1 MSYIKSQLL
10 PGEEIKYRGHL
21 HRSIFAPAF
30 SFAVVAVL
38 AFVVVIQSGD
48 LPVFWFLVAGGI
60 VSYIWAQ
67 ILYSTSEFVVTNKRV
82 VMKVGWLHRRT
93 VETMLS
99 KVEGINVE
107 QSLLGR
113 LLGYGSIVIT
123 GTGGTQEPF
132 RNIGSPFEFRRQ
144 VQAQVSAVEE
154 YRATPPRI
162 PEPPRAYEP
171 PRVYQPP
178 RAHDPPALPTRE
190 ERDCPYCAE
199 RVLARARVC
208 KHCGRD
214 IEPLRT

>member
-1 MSYIKSQLL
+1 VSYIKSQLL

-38 AFVVVIQSGD
+38 AFVVVVQSGD
-48 LPVFWFLVAGGI
+48 LPVFWGLVAAAL

-67 ILYSTSEFVVTNKRV
+67 ILYSTSEFAVTNKRV
-82 VMKVGWLHRRT
+82 VIKVGWLRRRT

-99 KVEGINVE
+99 KVEGINVD

-113 LLGYGSIVIT
+113 LLGYGSIIIT

-144 VQAQVSAVEE
+144 VQAQVSAIED
-154 YRATPPRI
+154 YRPMARAI
-162 PEPPRAYEP
+162 EPP
-171 PRVYQPP
+171 
-178 RAHDPPALPTRE
+178 PPAPAALRE

-214 IEPLRT
+214 IEPLRA

>member
-1 MSYIKSQLL
+1 VSYIKSQLL

-38 AFVVVIQSGD
+38 AFVVVVQSGD
-48 LPVFWFLVAGGI
+48 LPVFWGLVAAAL

-67 ILYSTSEFVVTNKRV
+67 ILYSTSEFAVTNKRV
-82 VMKVGWLHRRT
+82 VIKVGWLRRRT

-99 KVEGINVE
+99 KVEGINVDK
-107 QSLLGR
+107 SLLGR
-113 LLGYGSIVIT
+113 LLGYGSIIIT

-144 VQAQVSAVEE
+144 VQAQVSAIED
-154 YRATPPRI
+154 YRPMARAI
-162 PEPPRAYEP
+162 EPP
-171 PRVYQPP
+171 
-178 RAHDPPALPTRE
+178 PPAPAALRE

-214 IEPLRT
+214 IEPLRA